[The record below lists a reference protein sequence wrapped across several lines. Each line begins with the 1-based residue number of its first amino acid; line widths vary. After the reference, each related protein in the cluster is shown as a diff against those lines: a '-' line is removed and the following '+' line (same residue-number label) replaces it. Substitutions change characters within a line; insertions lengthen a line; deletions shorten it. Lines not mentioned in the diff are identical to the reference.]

1 MKKELMDYNDGS
13 AELEAFVAY
22 EEADSPKPLVLVV
35 HDWSGRRDFACKR
48 RSVLREWDMLE
59 WLLICTVRAYSVAMG
74 M

>member
-1 MKKELMDYNDGS
+1 MKKELIDYNDGS

-22 EEADSPKPLVLVV
+22 EEADSQN
-35 HDWSGRRDFACKR
+35 HSFWWSMIGVGAGILPAKR

-59 WLLICTVRAYSVAMG
+59 WLLICTARAYSVAMG